1 VAVAPLSKL
10 AGYAVTQILESKD
23 EAQMIASILAGD
35 SHQFHQLIRPY
46 ERSLYVMALSML
58 KDEADAED
66 IAQEACL
73 KAYRNLARFRA
84 DAKFGTWLISIT
96 LNEARNRLRH
106 KRSTQMESLDIPP
119 DEHGHVSPALL
130 RDWREVPS
138 EVLERAEVRLIL
150 RKAIVALP
158 EVYREV
164 FLLREVKELS
174 TKEAA
179 EALGVSEPSVKV
191 RLHRARTM
199 LQKTLAPELKNLVP
213 QKGRWFPWL

>member
-1 VAVAPLSKL
+1 LAVAALSSLDRL
-10 AGYAVTQILESKD
+10 AMTQTLKSRD

-58 KDEADAED
+58 RNEADAED
-66 IAQEACL
+66 AAQEACL
-73 KAYRNLARFRA
+73 KAFRNLASFRA
-84 DAKFGTWLISIT
+84 DSKFGTWLVSIT
-96 LNEARNRLRH
+96 LNEARNRLTH
-106 KRSTQMESLDIPP
+106 MESLDIPP

-138 EVLERAEVRLIL
+138 EILERAEVRLIL

-158 EVYREV
+158 EIYREV

-174 TKEAA
+174 IKEAA
-179 EALGVSEPSVKV
+179 ETLGVSEASVKV

-199 LQKTLAPELKNLVP
+199 LQKSLAPQLKSLVP

>member
-1 VAVAPLSKL
+1 
-10 AGYAVTQILESKD
+10 
-23 EAQMIASILAGD
+23 MIASILAGD

-58 KDEADAED
+58 RNEADAED
-66 IAQEACL
+66 AAQEACL
-73 KAYRNLARFRA
+73 KAFRNLASFRA
-84 DAKFGTWLISIT
+84 DSKFGTWLVSIT
-96 LNEARNRLRH
+96 LNEARNRLTH
-106 KRSTQMESLDIPP
+106 MESLDIPP

-138 EVLERAEVRLIL
+138 EILERAEVRLIL

-158 EVYREV
+158 EIYREV

-174 TKEAA
+174 IKEAA
-179 EALGVSEPSVKV
+179 ETLGVSEASVKV

-199 LQKTLAPELKNLVP
+199 LQKSLAPQLKSLVP

>member
-1 VAVAPLSKL
+1 M
-10 AGYAVTQILESKD
+10 TQTLKSRD

-58 KDEADAED
+58 RNEADAED
-66 IAQEACL
+66 AAQEACL
-73 KAYRNLARFRA
+73 KAFRNLASFRA
-84 DAKFGTWLISIT
+84 DSKFGTWLVSIT
-96 LNEARNRLRH
+96 LNEARNRLTH
-106 KRSTQMESLDIPP
+106 MESLDIPP

-138 EVLERAEVRLIL
+138 EILERAEVRLIL

-158 EVYREV
+158 EIYREV

-174 TKEAA
+174 IKEAA
-179 EALGVSEPSVKV
+179 ETLGVSEASVKV

-199 LQKTLAPELKNLVP
+199 LQKSLAPQLKSLVP

>member
-1 VAVAPLSKL
+1 M
-10 AGYAVTQILESKD
+10 TQTLESRD

-58 KDEADAED
+58 RNEADAED
-66 IAQEACL
+66 TAQEACL
-73 KAYRNLARFRA
+73 KALRNLASFRA
-84 DAKFGTWLISIT
+84 DSKFGTWLVSIM
-96 LNEARNRLRH
+96 LNEARNRLRRN
-106 KRSTQMESLDIPP
+106 RSTQMESLDIPP

-158 EVYREV
+158 EIYREV
-164 FLLREVKELS
+164 FFLREVKELS
-174 TKEAA
+174 IKEAA
-179 EALGVSEPSVKV
+179 ETLGVSESSVKV

-199 LQKTLAPELKNLVP
+199 LQKSLAPQLKSLVP

>member
-1 VAVAPLSKL
+1 M
-10 AGYAVTQILESKD
+10 TQTLESRD

-46 ERSLYVMALSML
+46 ERSLYVMALSL
-58 KDEADAED
+58 LRNEADAED
-66 IAQEACL
+66 AAQEACL
-73 KAYRNLARFRA
+73 KAFRNLASFRA
-84 DAKFGTWLISIT
+84 DSKFGTWLVSIT
-96 LNEARNRLRH
+96 LNESRNRLRRN
-106 KRSTQMESLDIPP
+106 RSTQMESLDIPP

-158 EVYREV
+158 EIYLEA
-164 FLLREVKELS
+164 FFLREVKELS
-174 TKEAA
+174 IKEAA
-179 EALGVSEPSVKV
+179 ETLGVSEASVKV

-199 LQKTLAPELKNLVP
+199 LQKSLAPQLKSLVP

>member
-1 VAVAPLSKL
+1 M
-10 AGYAVTQILESKD
+10 TQTLKSRD

-58 KDEADAED
+58 RNEADAED
-66 IAQEACL
+66 AAQEACL
-73 KAYRNLARFRA
+73 KAFRNLASFRA
-84 DAKFGTWLISIT
+84 DSKFGTWLVSIT
-96 LNEARNRLRH
+96 LNEARNRLTH
-106 KRSTQMESLDIPP
+106 MESLDIPP

-130 RDWREVPS
+130 RDWREVPA
-138 EVLERAEVRLIL
+138 EILERAEVRLIL

-158 EVYREV
+158 EIYREV

-174 TKEAA
+174 IKEAA
-179 EALGVSEPSVKV
+179 ETLGVSEASVKV

-199 LQKTLAPELKNLVP
+199 LQKSLAPQLKSLVP